1 MEPLPSTTDPT
12 FQGRTVCVTG
22 GAGFIG
28 SHLVEAL
35 LERGATVRVIDDL
48 SSGRLEVLPLADPRL
63 SMFEG
68 SILDPR
74 LLQQALAGCEL
85 VFHHAAL
92 VSIPESL
99 DRPHDYRRVNVE
111 GTRLVLEESA
121 SAGVRRLV
129 YAASCSAYGNV
140 RGLPQHETDPVGPTS
155 PYAATKLDGELLVES
170 HSTESGLDTVRLR
183 YFNIF
188 GPRQSHESA
197 YAAVVPKF
205 LAALESG
212 RTPVIYGDGLQT
224 RDFIHVLDVV
234 DANLLAATC
243 PGPLRGRV
251 INIGSGRRVSILEV
265 LESLAVAYGRSVVPE
280 HQAPREGEVRDS
292 EACTDLARELI
303 GFESNRSL
311 ADSIDEIRTSSRT

>member
-35 LERGATVRVIDDL
+35 LERGATVRVVDDL
-48 SSGRLEVLPLADPRL
+48 SSGRLEVLPPSNPGL
-63 SMFEG
+63 SVFEG
-68 SILDPR
+68 SILDSR
-74 LLQQALAGCEL
+74 LLQRALAGCEL

-92 VSIPESL
+92 VSVHESL
-99 DRPHDYRRVNVE
+99 DRPDDYRRVNVD
-111 GTRLVLEESA
+111 GTRRVLEESA

-140 RGLPQHETDPVGPTS
+140 LGLPQRETDPVDPTS
-155 PYAATKLDGELLVES
+155 PYASTKLAGERLVEGHAS
-170 HSTESGLDTVRLR
+170 VSGLDTVRLR

-197 YAAVVPKF
+197 YAAVVPNF
-205 LAALESG
+205 IAALESG
-212 RTPVIYGDGLQT
+212 RTPVIYGDGRQT

-234 DANLLAATC
+234 DANLLAAAC

-265 LESLAVAYGRSVVPE
+265 LESLAVAYGRPVVPD
-280 HQAPREGEVRDS
+280 HQPPREGEVRDS
-292 EACTDLARELI
+292 EACMELARELI
-303 GFESNRSL
+303 GFESKRSL
-311 ADSIDEIRTSSRT
+311 ADSIDEIRTSSWT